1 MDFLG
6 GIPGVY
12 QLDRLGRGL
21 ATATYLFSNGGVP
34 GGKDGRNRGPDS
46 RMKKFGMGILVKV
59 NDQTD
64 THN

>member
-6 GIPGVY
+6 GIPGIY

-21 ATATYLFSNGGVP
+21 ATATYLLSNGGVP

-46 RMKKFGMGILVKV
+46 RMKNLEWESW
-59 NDQTD
+59 
-64 THN
+64 